1 MGDRTWRHDTGKE
14 AGQGE
19 VMEQQHALD
28 QVEALALK
36 KKAAWDSGKFQYLL
50 RSILASMFIG
60 FGIVVAFKTGNLF
73 DEGASP
79 FAYTAAAVTFGAAI
93 ILIGYAGGDLFTGN
107 TFYFTFSTLRGST
120 TWGDVLKMWGASYTG
135 NFIGALLFA
144 ALLWGTG
151 LFRDPHSNVFFY
163 DVVAHKM
170 DAPTVQLFFRAIL
183 CNWLVCMAFFIPMS
197 LKGDGPKLFAMILFV
212 YCFFISGF
220 EHSIANMTSFAIA
233 LIMEQRPGISVY
245 GALHNLIPV
254 TLGNIIGGS
263 VFMGLVYFYLEKVKT

>member
-1 MGDRTWRHDTGKE
+1 
-14 AGQGE
+14 
-19 VMEQQHALD
+19 MEQHPLD
-28 QVEALALK
+28 QVETLALK
-36 KKAAWDSGKFQYLL
+36 KKAAWDSNKFQYLL
-50 RSILASMFIG
+50 RSIMASMFIG
-60 FGIVVAFKTGNLF
+60 FGVVVAFKTGNLF

-79 FAYTAAAVTFGAAI
+79 FAYTTAAVTFGAAI

-120 TWGDVLKMWGASYTG
+120 TWSDTFKIWGTSYLG

-151 LFRDPHSNVFFY
+151 LFRGYNSNVFFY

-170 DAPTVQLFFRAIL
+170 EASTFQLFFRAIL
-183 CNWLVCMAFFIPMS
+183 CNWLVCMAFFIPMT
-197 LKGDGPKLFAMILFV
+197 LKGDGPKIFAMILFV

-220 EHSIANMTSFAIA
+220 EHSIANMTSFSIA
-233 LIMEQRPGISVY
+233 LFMEHPHPAGISLY

-254 TLGNIIGGS
+254 TFGNIIGGS
-263 VFMGLVYFYLEKVKT
+263 VFMGMIYFYLNERNRNNI